1 MQKAMKKS
9 LVLSLILILL
19 INVSPVIAATDAKI
33 NINTATAEEL
43 VQLEKIGPSYATRIV
58 EYRQKHGPFKAP
70 EDIMQVK
77 GIGPQIFELNKG
89 RIAVK

>member
-1 MQKAMKKS
+1 M
-9 LVLSLILILL
+9 LL
-19 INVSPVIAATDAKI
+19 MNVSSAFAGTNVKV

-43 VQLEKIGPSYATRIV
+43 VQLEKIGPSYASRIV
-58 EYRQKHGPFKAP
+58 EYRQKHGPFKTP

-77 GIGPQIFELNKG
+77 GIGPQIFELNKA